1 MAQSGV
7 GEFEDVLDMHGL
19 AALLKV
25 SHEWVRVR
33 VKRREI
39 PFTRLPGTRLV
50 RFTTEHVRA
59 ILAAGD
65 QPALNG
71 PLATPPPRPQ
81 TVPDAAPMPP
91 VDIRR
96 RRGGTSPT
104 RSGGPVDVRRRSPAA

>member
-1 MAQSGV
+1 
-7 GEFEDVLDMHGL
+7 MHGL

-50 RFTTEHVRA
+50 RFRPEHVQA
-59 ILAAGD
+59 ILAAGEE
-65 QPALNG
+65 PAQNG
-71 PLATPPPRPQ
+71 PLAATPPPQ
-81 TVPDAAPMPP
+81 IAPALTPTAP

-96 RRGGTSPT
+96 RGKAARGRPSTS
-104 RSGGPVDVRRRSPAA
+104 VDIRRRDVA